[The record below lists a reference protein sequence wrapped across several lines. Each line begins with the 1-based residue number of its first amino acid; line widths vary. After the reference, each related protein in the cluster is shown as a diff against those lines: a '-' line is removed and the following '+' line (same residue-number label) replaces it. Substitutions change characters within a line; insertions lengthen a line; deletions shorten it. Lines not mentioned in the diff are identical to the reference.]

1 MSKID
6 KTKTVLK
13 FIVGTSTSFTVRRA
27 LINNVEPENIRE
39 KAELTIGAVAV
50 GGVAAEASEAWIDR
64 VVDSIVEAI
73 NNIKKAN

>member
-13 FIVGTSTSFTVRRA
+13 FIVGTSASFTVRRA
-27 LINNVEPENIRE
+27 LINNVDPKNTRE
-39 KAELTIGAVAV
+39 KVELTVGSIAV

-64 VVDSIVEAI
+64 FVDGIVDAI
-73 NNIKKAN
+73 NNIKTNN